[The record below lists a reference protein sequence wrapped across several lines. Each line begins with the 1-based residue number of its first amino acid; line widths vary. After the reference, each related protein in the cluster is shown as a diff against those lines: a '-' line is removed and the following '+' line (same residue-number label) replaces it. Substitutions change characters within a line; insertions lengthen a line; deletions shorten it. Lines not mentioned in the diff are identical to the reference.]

1 MSLEPKPRLTRL
13 TAILTQLQSQQI
25 LTAREIAEKHQVSI
39 RTVYRDIRTLE
50 QSGVPIMTEEGRG
63 YSLMDGYNL
72 PPVTFTQ
79 DEANA
84 LITVEQLI
92 AKQDHSLISHYQS
105 AITKI
110 KSVLQNTQ
118 KEKTE
123 LLAQRI
129 HIRDNDYLTQKSQYL
144 VILQTAI
151 TQFALVELH
160 YCSMQND
167 TSERVIE
174 PFAVYSTQGN
184 WLLIAFCRLR
194 NAFRTF
200 RLDHIQKLKVLAQHF
215 EPHSMTLPEYF
226 EQCRK
231 KYLDTPDIP
240 LSPPVSTFATSN
252 NKTPKKT
259 MENIKIAPFK
269 MIGITVRTSNK
280 DGQGLQDIGA
290 LWERFINEG
299 IFDQIPNKVA
309 GEEEV
314 YSVYTDYE
322 GDYTQPYTTLLGCK
336 VSTLDQIPEG
346 MTGKVFDGGEYQLF
360 TAQGNLTQGVVGQEW
375 NKIWG
380 MDLPRAYTADFE
392 IYGKRAKNPE
402 KAEVDI
408 LIAVD

>member
-1 MSLEPKPRLTRL
+1 MSIEPKPRLARL

-63 YSLMDGYNL
+63 YSLMEGYNL

-84 LITVEQLI
+84 LITIEQLI
-92 AKQDHSLISHYQS
+92 AKQDHSLKANYQS

-110 KSVLQNTQ
+110 KSVLQGAQ
-118 KEKTE
+118 KEKAE

-144 VILQTAI
+144 VTLQTAI

-160 YCSMQND
+160 YCSIQND

-215 EPHSMTLPEYF
+215 EPHPMTLPEYF

-231 KYLDTPDIP
+231 KYLNTPDIP
-240 LSPPVSTFATSN
+240 LSPPVTTFATSN

-259 MENIKIAPFK
+259 MEKIQVEPFK
-269 MIGITVRTSNK
+269 VIGITVRTSNQ

-299 IFDQIPNKVA
+299 IFDQIPNKI
-309 GEEEV
+309 GGEEV

-322 GDYTQPYTTLLGCK
+322 GDHTQPYTTLLGCK

-346 MTGKVFDGGEYQLF
+346 MAGKAFEGGQYQLF

-392 IYGKRAKNPE
+392 IYGEKARNPE
-402 KAEVDI
+402 NAEVDI

>member
-1 MSLEPKPRLTRL
+1 MNNEPKPRLARL

-50 QSGVPIMTEEGRG
+50 QSGVPIVTEEGKG
-63 YSLMDGYNL
+63 YSLMQGYNL
-72 PPVTFTQ
+72 PPVMFTQ
-79 DEANA
+79 AEANA

-92 AKQDHSLISHYQS
+92 AKQDHSLTAHYKS
-105 AITKI
+105 AIIKI
-110 KSVLQNTQ
+110 KSVLQHSQ
-118 KEKTE
+118 KAKTE

-129 HIRDNDYLTQKSQYL
+129 HIRENDYLGQKSQHL
-144 VILQTAI
+144 VMLQTAI
-151 TQFALVELH
+151 TQFTLVELQ
-160 YCSMQND
+160 YCSMQNEI
-167 TSERVIE
+167 SQRIIE

-200 RLDHIQKLKVLAQHF
+200 RLDHIQKLKVLSQYF
-215 EPHSMTLPEYF
+215 EPHPMTLPEYF

-231 KYLDTPDIP
+231 KYLNTPDIP
-240 LSPPVSTFATSN
+240 LSQASTTFAISD

-259 MENIKIAPFK
+259 MDKLKIEPFK
-269 MIGITVRTSNK
+269 VIGITVRTSNQN
-280 DGQGLQDIGA
+280 GQGIQDIGA

-299 IFDQIPNKVA
+299 IFDQIPNKI
-309 GEEEV
+309 GSEEV

-322 GDYTQPYTTLLGCK
+322 GDHTQPYTTLLGCK

-346 MTGKVFDGGEYQLF
+346 MEGKVFEGGQYQRF
-360 TAQGNLTQGVVGQEW
+360 AAQGNLTQGVVGQEW
-375 NKIWG
+375 NKIWQ

-392 IYGKRAKNPE
+392 IYGEKAKNPE
-402 KAEVDI
+402 NAEVDI
-408 LIAVD
+408 LIALS